1 MANYYMDVS
10 HGNIGQGMPHA
21 QYILGQGKYE
31 YKDKEVQYVS
41 NKLPSWAENEADFW
55 NEGDYNEN
63 INGRVYTEIK
73 LSLPN
78 DLDLENNIKL
88 LDDFVEQTLGEDY
101 YYTAAIHDKESSY
114 EKGTQNIHAH
124 VMFSTRK
131 LDEIERNRETFFK
144 RANRV
149 TKEKGGCKKER
160 LWMKKEKLFD
170 LRKEW
175 EVLQNKYLENNNIDE
190 RVSCETLEKQREK
203 ALKQDDKLKADL
215 LDREPININGQI
227 LMKRKRTP
235 KEEIELEEFKL
246 KREIK
251 NLKEEVY
258 ILELKELEKQKI
270 KGLENLKEEKLN
282 LPFSDIL
289 NMKSNIEMYNF
300 EMEKSLNNIENVRT
314 LAIKELYPV
323 LSVAELELHN
333 SINNR
338 VELLKIE
345 ELQNRVEIELS
356 KVDNDLLQSKI
367 IQVKKGLE
375 ERIKTLEMQR
385 ANEIKNYEEH
395 GQQITETDIKGY
407 IMVVVFVKQFM
418 KKLKQF
424 FGAVASFV

>member
-1 MANYYMDVS
+1 
-10 HGNIGQGMPHA
+10 MPHA

-31 YKDKEVQYVS
+31 YKDKEVEYVS
-41 NKLPSWAENEADFW
+41 NNLPSWAENEADFW

-78 DLDLENNIKL
+78 NLDLENNIKL
-88 LDDFVEQTLGEDY
+88 LDDFIEQTLGNDY

-124 VMFSTRK
+124 IMFSTRK
-131 LDEIERNRETFFK
+131 LDEIDRNRETFFK

-175 EVLQNKYLENNNIDE
+175 EVLQNKYLEINNID
-190 RVSCETLEKQREK
+190 
-203 ALKQDDKLKADL
+203 
-215 LDREPININGQI
+215 
-227 LMKRKRTP
+227 
-235 KEEIELEEFKL
+235 FKS

-270 KGLENLKEEKLN
+270 KGLENEIESLKEEKMN

-300 EMEKSLNNIENVRT
+300 EIEKSLKNAEN
-314 LAIKELYPV
+314 
-323 LSVAELELHN
+323 
-333 SINNR
+333 
-338 VELLKIE
+338 
-345 ELQNRVEIELS
+345 
-356 KVDNDLLQSKI
+356 D
-367 IQVKKGLE
+367 
-375 ERIKTLEMQR
+375 
-385 ANEIKNYEEH
+385 
-395 GQQITETDIKGY
+395 
-407 IMVVVFVKQFM
+407 
-418 KKLKQF
+418 
-424 FGAVASFV
+424 